1 MERRELLKM
10 IAVLT
15 GGAFVGGEFILSGCK
30 NNPTSSG
37 SLFTSEDIQFLNTVA
52 DTLLPET
59 SSPGAGA
66 ANVGTFMARMVD
78 DCYEPV
84 DQKIFVAGIQSINEA
99 AQKKY
104 SKTFMKLTNGERT
117 ALLNEIDKAS
127 REAVKKGNEAFAG
140 LKPEDW
146 EKITLERNFSGKDP
160 VKEKLRDVSGYYFV
174 QMKQLALLGFFT
186 SKEGAT
192 KALRYVAVP
201 GKYDGALPYKK
212 GDKAWAT

>member
-15 GGAFVGGEFILSGCK
+15 GGAFVGGELILSGCK
-30 NNPTSSG
+30 NNQSTSG
-37 SLFTSEDIQFLNTVA
+37 SLFTSDDIAFLNTVA
-52 DTLLPET
+52 DTLLPKT
-59 SSPGAGA
+59 SSPGAGE

-78 DCYEPV
+78 DCYEPA
-84 DQKIFVAGIQSINEA
+84 DQKIFYAGIQSINEA

-104 SKTFMKLTNGERT
+104 SKPFLKLAEAERT
-117 ALLNEIDKAS
+117 SLLNELDHAT

-146 EKITLERNFSGKDP
+146 EKITLERNYSGKDP
-160 VKEKLRDVSGYYFV
+160 VKEKLRQVPGYYFV

-192 KALRYVAVP
+192 KALRYIAVP